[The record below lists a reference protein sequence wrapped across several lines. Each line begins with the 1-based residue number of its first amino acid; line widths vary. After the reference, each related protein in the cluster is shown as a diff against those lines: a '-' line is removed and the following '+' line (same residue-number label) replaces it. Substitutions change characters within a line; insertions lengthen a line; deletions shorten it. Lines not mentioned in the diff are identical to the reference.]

1 MSVAGID
8 GLDAAFI
15 AAVSERLARNERVRR
30 RLPGGGRLHIDRR
43 LPFLCVHRD
52 PGEELTGDTPTLV
65 TGEAA
70 YLIAPRAM
78 ALHDDLQRLVQAIAS
93 VMVDTF
99 GAFLVIEVWTGEGR
113 TRGVGTEG
121 GSTLRRPTF
130 RLHTGSLA
138 ANDGTVH
145 RFARALEAIPL
156 RPNPLDVEVVLSAH
170 ASRPG
175 LPPLFPPSD
184 VGASGIH
191 VLGLEVQPVH
201 RQAKTGAPF
210 PAVYRAL
217 RRGLTLALKQAAHHF
232 AVTHSSWSADHFHAL
247 GRRTAV
253 REVGAVDAVLTEI
266 AHAFDFLL
274 QVTPVNAAGAR
285 TEFERGGFTRA
296 PALDYR
302 PLVVDVD
309 AMKRRL
315 WDLRIDR
322 LEDPTLAQVLGD
334 SRDELDRKL
343 TMLGDRDTPRFLYGS
358 LALYGAV
365 EQSLLRT
372 ALELLRRVPPPST
385 EGGEP
390 DAVGE
395 PPPADGAE
403 PSVDAGA
410 FAAMAES
417 EIAWYRERHA
427 PMAARVFVR
436 GDLTGLMVSKGDL
449 LIGSRLRLSAS
460 RADALLQHEV
470 GTHVLTYYNGLA
482 QPLTQLATGLAGY
495 EELQEGLAVLAEHL
509 TGGLAA
515 ARVRVLAG
523 RVIAAAM
530 VAGGADFVQ
539 TYRALTIEHGFDRA
553 DAFGMCIRVHRSG
566 GFTKDAIYLRGLVG
580 LLDHLQRDDDLEPL
594 LVGKVAL
601 PHVPIVR
608 ELRWREYLQPPP
620 LRPRYLASDGVRQRL
635 ERVRAS
641 RSVIDLITPTAA
653 P

>member
-1 MSVAGID
+1 M
-8 GLDAAFI
+8 
-15 AAVSERLARNERVRR
+15 
-30 RLPGGGRLHIDRR
+30 
-43 LPFLCVHRD
+43 
-52 PGEELTGDTPTLV
+52 
-65 TGEAA
+65 
-70 YLIAPRAM
+70 
-78 ALHDDLQRLVQAIAS
+78 
-93 VMVDTF
+93 
-99 GAFLVIEVWTGEGR
+99 
-113 TRGVGTEG
+113 
-121 GSTLRRPTF
+121 
-130 RLHTGSLA
+130 
-138 ANDGTVH
+138 
-145 RFARALEAIPL
+145 
-156 RPNPLDVEVVLSAH
+156 
-170 ASRPG
+170 
-175 LPPLFPPSD
+175 
-184 VGASGIH
+184 
-191 VLGLEVQPVH
+191 
-201 RQAKTGAPF
+201 
-210 PAVYRAL
+210 
-217 RRGLTLALKQAAHHF
+217 
-232 AVTHSSWSADHFHAL
+232 
-247 GRRTAV
+247 
-253 REVGAVDAVLTEI
+253 
-266 AHAFDFLL
+266 
-274 QVTPVNAAGAR
+274 
-285 TEFERGGFTRA
+285 
-296 PALDYR
+296 
-302 PLVVDVD
+302 D

-372 ALELLRRVPPPST
+372 ALELLRRVPPSST
-385 EGGEP
+385 GGGEP
-390 DAVGE
+390 DAVGAL
-395 PPPADGAE
+395 PPSGGGE

-515 ARVRVLAG
+515 SRVRVLAG

-530 VAGGADFVQ
+530 VADGANFVE

-580 LLDHLQRDDDLEPL
+580 LLDHLRRDDDLEPL